1 MMVVVVMV
9 VMVCSINH
17 LRLRRDRSH
26 EAEDQNESHQKL
38 FHN

>member
-1 MMVVVVMV
+1 MMMVAMVVVI
-9 VMVCSINH
+9 CRSNH